1 MNDSSESFRK
11 RRPPHSQ
18 ADASQDDTWPSTP
31 VPDEVRSGSPPA
43 RSNRAR
49 SESGRGAQAAD
60 EDEIET
66 PSPFTPPPMGNSRPP
81 STRGAS
87 PFLRFLVGLALVL
100 SLASLALN
108 AYLIYTFMSVRQT
121 AVEMLDSA
129 LLGLE
134 EIVEAGFYYEYEFEQ
149 SFPIAA
155 KVPIQEEMIFPFE
168 GDFPINTTVQVPID
182 AGVLGTFM
190 LDVPINTSVY
200 VETEV
205 PVRIDETFEVSTTIP
220 VSMTIP
226 IELDPD
232 DPAIQGFV
240 DRVRQWLLD
249 LRRSLGAGA
258 LQPATGNPQ

>member
-1 MNDSSESFRK
+1 MSDSSERFSK

-18 ADASQDDTWPSTP
+18 ADTRQDDTWPSTP
-31 VPDEVRSGSPPA
+31 VPEEVRA
-43 RSNRAR
+43 
-49 SESGRGAQAAD
+49 GRRTQASD
-60 EDEIET
+60 QDEIKT
-66 PSPFTPPPMGNSRPP
+66 PSPFAPPPA
-81 STRGAS
+81 RGAS
-87 PFLRFLVGLALVL
+87 PFFRFLVGLALIL
-100 SLASLALN
+100 GLASLALN

-129 LLGLE
+129 VVGLE
-134 EIVEAGFYYEYEFEQ
+134 DIVEEGLYYEYQFEQ
-149 SFPIAA
+149 SFPIYAE
-155 KVPIQEEMIFPFE
+155 VPIQEELIFPFK
-168 GDFPINTTVQVPID
+168 GDFPINTTVKVPID

-249 LRRSLGAGA
+249 LRRSLGTGA
-258 LQPATGNPQ
+258 LQPATGNP

>member
-1 MNDSSESFRK
+1 MSDSSERFRK

-18 ADASQDDTWPSTP
+18 ADTSQDDTWPSTP
-31 VPDEVRSGSPPA
+31 LPDEVRA
-43 RSNRAR
+43 
-49 SESGRGAQAAD
+49 GRPAQALNQ
-60 EDEIET
+60 DEIKT
-66 PSPFTPPPMGNSRPP
+66 PPPFTPLPDNGVPPP
-81 STRGAS
+81 SRGAS

-100 SLASLALN
+100 SVASLALN
-108 AYLIYTFMSVRQT
+108 AYMIYAFMSVRQT

-129 LLGLE
+129 ILGLE
-134 EIVEAGFYYEYEFEQ
+134 GLVEEGLYYEYQFEQ

-155 KVPIQEEMIFPFE
+155 EVPIQEEMIFPFE
-168 GDFPINTTVQVPID
+168 GNFPINTTVKVPID
-182 AGVLGTFM
+182 AGVLGTFN

-205 PVRIDETFEVSTTIP
+205 PIEIDETFEVSTTIP

-249 LRRSLGAGA
+249 LRRSLGPGA
-258 LQPATGNPQ
+258 P

>member
-1 MNDSSESFRK
+1 VSDSSEGFRK

-18 ADASQDDTWPSTP
+18 ADASQDDTWPSTR
-31 VPDEVRSGSPPA
+31 VPDEVQAGRQPA
-43 RSNRAR
+43 RSSRP
-49 SESGRGAQAAD
+49 SPQPGHTAQASD
-60 EDEIET
+60 QDEIET
-66 PSPFTPPPMGNSRPP
+66 PSPFTPPPMGNSLPP
-81 STRGAS
+81 PTRGAS
-87 PFLRFLVGLALVL
+87 SLLRFLVGLALIL

-129 LLGLE
+129 ILGLE
-134 EIVEAGFYYEYEFEQ
+134 DVVEEGLYYEYQFEQ
-149 SFPIAA
+149 SFPFAA
-155 KVPIQEEMIFPFE
+155 EVPIQQEIIFPFE
-168 GDFPINTTVQVPID
+168 GNFPINTTVRVPID

-190 LDVPINTSVY
+190 LDVPIDTSVY
-200 VETEV
+200 VETKV

-232 DPAIQGFV
+232 DPAIQGFL

-249 LRRSLGAGA
+249 LRGFLGPGA
-258 LQPATGNPQ
+258 PQPATRNP